1 MALEEEELLDQL
13 EGASVEALELFECA
27 LLGDLLLAVVQQRLG
42 DLETLRLASDLDEL
56 VDEYLQRTDT
66 DSQRMQELEQF
77 YLVVL
82 AVPGWENPP

>member
-13 EGASVEALELFECA
+13 EGASAEALELFECA

-42 DLETLRLASDLDEL
+42 KLRLASDLDEQL
-56 VDEYLQRTDT
+56 DGYLQQTGM
-66 DSQRMQELEQF
+66 DSQRMQGLRQS

-82 AVPGWENPP
+82 VFPGWENPP

>member
-42 DLETLRLASDLDEL
+42 ELRLASDLDEQL
-56 VDEYLQRTDT
+56 DGYLRQTGM
-66 DSQRMQELEQF
+66 DSQRMQELGQF